1 MKDIKGYDI
10 IEEWKDIEGYEGLYQ
25 VSNLGNVKSLP
36 RKGTQGGLLKP
47 AIKWGGYYGVALTKN
62 GRTKWFRINRLVL
75 QAFKPIQNPEKFEG
89 DHINRN
95 RLDNRLENLQ
105 WLTHGENTKKDW
117 SKRVHC
123 IETGRVYNAIVDA
136 LRELGVKD
144 NSSDISRVC
153 KGKRITAYGY
163 HWEYVD

>member
-1 MKDIKGYDI
+1 MKDV

-36 RKGTQGGLLKP
+36 RKGTKGGLLKP
-47 AIKWGGYYGVALTKN
+47 VIKWGGYYGVALSKD
-62 GRTKWFRINRLVL
+62 GRTKWFRIHRLVL
-75 QAFKPIQNPEKFEG
+75 QTFKPISNPENFEG

-105 WLTHGENTKKDW
+105 WLTHTENTRKDC
-117 SKRVHC
+117 SKRIHC
-123 IETGRVYNAIVDA
+123 IETGHIYNTIVDA

-144 NSSDISRVC
+144 NSSHISHVC
-153 KGKRITAYGY
+153 KGKRITAYDY